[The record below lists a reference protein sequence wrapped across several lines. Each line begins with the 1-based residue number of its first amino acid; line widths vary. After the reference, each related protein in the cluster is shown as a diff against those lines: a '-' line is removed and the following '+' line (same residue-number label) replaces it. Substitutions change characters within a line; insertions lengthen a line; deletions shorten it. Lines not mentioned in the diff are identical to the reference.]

1 MPQPAAGSRLG
12 AAPTIVLSWTPPP
25 QLTTAR
31 LTCLQRMEEVPVLQ
45 PADILREA
53 DVRYDD
59 GDIAST
65 ALVHL
70 ASVVPS
76 RHFTL

>member
-31 LTCLQRMEEVPVLQ
+31 LTCLQRMEEVPSLL
-45 PADILREA
+45 DLRLREDFSNQWNA
-53 DVRYDD
+53 AVWRMYEK
-59 GDIAST
+59 AS
-65 ALVHL
+65 
-70 ASVVPS
+70 
-76 RHFTL
+76 RWI